1 MSILVEKIAR
11 GNNSINDGDMMEYQY
26 PPASIDDVNITTSS
40 SSISIEFTWPN
51 DTVLGGDTLVQV
63 SEIVC
68 LIKKGDIP
76 YNTEDGYDDI
86 NTITSKDINSITFSG
101 LEAETKYYIRF
112 YVYGTNDE
120 CNNGGD
126 MIYEVTT
133 SKPVD
138 PVFGNNSWEV
148 INEIAES
155 GTASDY
161 WSVGDEITIT
171 LSDSEYFD
179 FLYDTT
185 ITLQIWDFN
194 HFDKSDESGKAN
206 ICFGCKDIYIEAP
219 MSEEEEL
226 IDLIYYSRSTMDE
239 ETTVNIY
246 NSILEIVRNAIKE
259 VTIEYNRPEKYTT
272 NSMSAKVFIP
282 SNTEVSGN
290 GLLCTNYRYLYIGEQ
305 LAIFTD
311 NASRIKNDMVRYGTG
326 KPASWWTRTLFN
338 TIYDPPDGSYMFVSE
353 DGDINASYNQTHT
366 IGAVFCFNI

>member
-126 MIYEVTT
+126 MIYEATT

-185 ITLQIWDFN
+185 ITLQIWGFN
-194 HFDKSDESGKAN
+194 HFDKSDGSGKAG
-206 ICFGCKDIYIEAP
+206 IVLGCKDTIGFGHMRSNWSNDGGYGDSDMKLFYLDEVYINLPQQVKSIVKE
-219 MSEEEEL
+219 
-226 IDLIYYSRSTMDE
+226 
-239 ETTVNIY
+239 VNIRTDIGY
-246 NSILEIVRNAIKE
+246 QGNYLDNTA
-259 VTIEYNRPEKYTT
+259 TI
-272 NSMSAKVFIP
+272 SDKVFIP
-282 SNTEVSGN
+282 SLREV
-290 GLLCTNYRYLYIGEQ
+290 GLSASNDRITGVRRLS
-305 LAIFTD
+305 IFS
-311 NASRIKNDMVRYGTG
+311 NANSRK
-326 KPASWWTRTLFN
+326 KSEEWWTRSSVFLNNNDYYIVT
-338 TIYDPPDGSYMFVSE
+338 DRGSFSQSSA
-353 DGDINASYNQTHT
+353 GDSNGIL
-366 IGAVFCFNI
+366 FCFNI